1 MCSHGEVDF
10 LTAVHHS
17 ALCQQQMCRILEI
30 TAGPVLDALT
40 ARCWEAEV
48 QVQQLRDTVAQCEQ
62 AEAERRAAGMLL
74 PFHRQH
80 AMQQSLLQPCQV
92 GISTC

>member
-1 MCSHGEVDF
+1 MNF

-48 QVQQLRDTVAQCEQ
+48 QVQQLREAAAQCEQ
-62 AEAERRAAGMLL
+62 AEAERQAAGMLL
-74 PFHRQH
+74 PLHQQY
-80 AMQQSLLQPCQV
+80 AMLQALLQYWQ
-92 GISTC
+92 S